1 MANISSFPDKPGKG
15 VPGVQGFFK
24 GKAWAQLDEPNEE
37 TDHSAASLNSGAKMS
52 FRWSASRMFNLSPRL
67 TLRYS
72 DFEFLTPVR
81 GLKYHPEISQVRERG
96 VL

>member
-1 MANISSFPDKPGKG
+1 MANISSFPEKPARG
-15 VPGVQGFFK
+15 VLGVQGFFK

-72 DFEFLTPVR
+72 DFEFCCANVI
-81 GLKYHPEISQVRERG
+81 ISALGNVNISAFLG
-96 VL
+96 